1 MKTARYR
8 FASAIEALLEWGGM
22 KREIICLV
30 IGGISLLFSLFD
42 PISLPFDPAW
52 LAIILCG
59 VPIRRSWV

>member
-52 LAIILCG
+52 LRC
-59 VPIRRSWV
+59 V